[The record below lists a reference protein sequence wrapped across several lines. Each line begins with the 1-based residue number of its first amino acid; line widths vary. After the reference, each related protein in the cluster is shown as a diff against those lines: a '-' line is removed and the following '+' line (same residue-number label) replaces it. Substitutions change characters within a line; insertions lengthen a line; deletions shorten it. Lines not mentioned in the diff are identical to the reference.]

1 MFNGYRSARRD
12 NEEDEDND
20 GVPAR
25 QARKRAADAA
35 INHSDP
41 KPPKK
46 RCGVRICLIDQQ
58 LIANA
63 SCSQRRRQ

>member
-1 MFNGYRSARRD
+1 MIASTSSYRLDMFNGYRSARRD
-12 NEEDEDND
+12 DEEDEDND

-35 INHSDP
+35 VNHSDP

-46 RCGVRICLIDQQ
+46 RCGVSNLPH
-58 LIANA
+58 
-63 SCSQRRRQ
+63 